1 LSPAANRQG
10 ILAMVLA
17 MSAFIGSDTLMK
29 IATGALPPGEIM
41 AVRGLFASLITLGLV
56 GATRTFRQAK
66 GLWSPLV
73 MVRAALE
80 SVIAFLF
87 ITALGQLPLANVTAI
102 LQATPLILTLLCVA
116 FGLERVGR
124 RRWAEVA
131 AGFLGVLLIVRPS
144 PAGFNA
150 FAGIALLC
158 AAVVAGR
165 DLVTRFIPR
174 DVPSVVIALST
185 TASVGLA
192 GVLFGAGETWRV
204 PDPAEMGLLGAAALF
219 VAIGNLAII
228 RSLRVAD
235 ASVVSPF
242 RYSIILMSLA
252 LGTLVFGEW
261 PDLPSVLGIALVI
274 ASGVYA
280 LWDGEVERA
289 GDVQA
294 KKTALA
300 DTPS

>member
-1 LSPAANRQG
+1 
-10 ILAMVLA
+10 
-17 MSAFIGSDTLMK
+17 
-29 IATGALPPGEIM
+29 
-41 AVRGLFASLITLGLV
+41 V
-56 GATRTFRQAK
+56 G
-66 GLWSPLV
+66 
-73 MVRAALE
+73 
-80 SVIAFLF
+80 
-87 ITALGQLPLANVTAI
+87 
-102 LQATPLILTLLCVA
+102 
-116 FGLERVGR
+116 
-124 RRWAEVA
+124 
-131 AGFLGVLLIVRPS
+131 
-144 PAGFNA
+144 
-150 FAGIALLC
+150 
-158 AAVVAGR
+158 
-165 DLVTRFIPR
+165 
-174 DVPSVVIALST
+174 IALST

-289 GDVQA
+289 GGVPA
-294 KKTALA
+294 KKAALA